1 MTVQQ
6 AIDVPAGSPPG
17 AVVFGGDC
25 EQRISALARANEV
38 RLGIAA
44 LRRELRV
51 GALAPAAAVTDG
63 RAAGMTCGDLIVSFP
78 RFGAF
83 RMRRLL
89 GGLRI
94 GERRRVGDL
103 TDRQRGLL
111 VDAVAA
117 AVAKSTATP
126 ATCGAKRESLEPLSR
141 YFPTRATAT
150 GGGER

>member
-1 MTVQQ
+1 MGV
-6 AIDVPAGSPPG
+6 
-17 AVVFGGDC
+17 
-25 EQRISALARANEV
+25 
-38 RLGIAA
+38 AA

-51 GALAPAAAVTDG
+51 GVLAPAAAVTDV
-63 RAAGMTCGDLIVSFP
+63 RAAGMACGDLIVSFP

-103 TDRQRGLL
+103 TDRQRRLL

-117 AVAKSTATP
+117 AVAKSTAAP
-126 ATCGAKRESLEPLSR
+126 ATCGAKRESSGALSR
-141 YFPTRATAT
+141 YLPTRATAT